1 MKALLFW
8 VIVGAL
14 AIWIVD
20 SSGCGYNKWTPV
32 GTTQEAQ
39 RLLSYAPVQA
49 YIHTEKGDGMLTEYA
64 LCKDLITVLSRRQ
77 RAQRYSILG
86 HKLDDKSG
94 KATNYLMLRFSNHPG
109 FQPWLK
115 WSDPVQDLGDES
127 ASYIKDQV
135 WRYPATAGYQVM
147 LEPEYTRLKL

>member
-8 VIVGAL
+8 VVVGAL

-32 GTTQEAQ
+32 GNTQEAQ

-49 YIHTEKGDGMLTEYA
+49 YIHTDKADGMLTEYA
-64 LCKDLITVLSRRQ
+64 GCKDLITVLSRRQ

-86 HKLDDKSG
+86 RKLYDKAA
-94 KATNYLMLRFSNHPG
+94 KPTNYIWLRFSNHDG

-115 WSDPVQDLGDES
+115 WSDPVQDLGPEAAD
-127 ASYIKDQV
+127 YIKDQV
-135 WRYPATAGYQVM
+135 WRYPTVPGFQAL
-147 LEPEYTRLKL
+147 LEPEFTRLKL